1 MKADR
6 HAQLDEDHEHHEM
19 FVAKLTR
26 RGALGAFAAI
36 GVGLIAA
43 CGGDD
48 DSATASTTPRASTT
62 PSTTPSTTSSTTNGG
77 TSPATTAATTA
88 TTAASATS
96 SAEYLDFP
104 EETNGPF
111 PADGSNDNGSGE
123 PANVLADPR
132 VVRSDVTANLDGSDQ
147 QSGIPMAL
155 TMMLGSGGTALAGAA
170 VYIWHCSRD
179 GHYSVYS
186 GGMNGG
192 DYSDSTWFRGV
203 QVTDASGAVH
213 FTTVFPGRYS
223 GRATHIHFEV
233 YEDDSFSNPLLT
245 SQIGF
250 EDDDADAV
258 YESDSNYSASLRN
271 PTYNAQDMVFNDG
284 DGSQITDLGNPPATN
299 ALLATV
305 AIAV

>member
-1 MKADR
+1 MNPQR
-6 HAQLDEDHEHHEM
+6 HASHSTEFDNEEHEEM
-19 FVAKLTR
+19 FVAKLSR

-36 GVGLIAA
+36 GVGLLVA
-43 CGGDD
+43 CGDD
-48 DSATASTTPRASTT
+48 DDSSTATSSPNTTGSPATTPPATT
-62 PSTTPSTTSSTTNGG
+62 PATTTQ
-77 TSPATTAATTA
+77 ATTAATA
-88 TTAASATS
+88 TTAAASGD
-96 SAEYLDFP
+96 YLDFP

-123 PANVLADPR
+123 LANVLADSR
-132 VVRSDVTANLDGSDQ
+132 IVRSDVTTNLDGSDQ
-147 QSGIPMAL
+147 QPGIPMGL
-155 TMMLGSGGTALAGAA
+155 TMMLGSGGAPLAGAA

-192 DYSDSTWFRGV
+192 NYSGATWFRGV
-203 QVTDASGAVH
+203 QVTDASGAVN
-213 FTTVFPGRYS
+213 FETVFPGRYS

-233 YEDDSFSNPLLT
+233 YEDDTYSNLLLT

-258 YESDSNYSASLRN
+258 YATDSNYASSLSN
-271 PTYNAQDMVFNDG
+271 PTYNAQDMVFADG
-284 DGSQITDLGNPPATN
+284 DGSQITDLGDSASADIGTG
-299 ALLATV
+299 LQATV

>member
-1 MKADR
+1 MQADR
-6 HAQLDEDHEHHEM
+6 SAQTVENYQPEEAGI

-26 RGALGAFAAI
+26 RSALGAFGAL
-36 GVGLIAA
+36 GVGLLAA

-48 DSATASTTPRASTT
+48 DSSAGTTA
-62 PSTTPSTTSSTTNGG
+62 PSTTPTTTTGG
-77 TSPATTAATTA
+77 TSPSATASAVTTGTSGTAADT
-88 TTAASATS
+88 
-96 SAEYLDFP
+96 YLDFP

-123 PANVLADPR
+123 LADVLADSR
-132 VVRSDVTANLDGSDQ
+132 VMRSDVTANLDGSDQ

-155 TMMLGSGGTALAGAA
+155 MMMLGSGGAALAGAA

-179 GHYSVYS
+179 GHYSVYN

-192 DYSDSTWFRGV
+192 DYSDTTWFRGV
-203 QVTDASGAVH
+203 QVTDASGAVN

-233 YEDDSFSNPLLT
+233 YEDDTFSNLLLT

-258 YESDSNYSASLRN
+258 YASDSSYSASLRN
-271 PTYNAQDMVFNDG
+271 PTYNAQDMVFGDG
-284 DGSQITDLGNPPATN
+284 DGSQITDLGDSASADIATG
-299 ALLATV
+299 LQATV
-305 AIAV
+305 AIAI

>member
-1 MKADR
+1 MNRERRRSAPA
-6 HAQLDEDHEHHEM
+6 HEAHEDTGM

-26 RGALGAFAAI
+26 RSALGAFAAI
-36 GVGLIAA
+36 GMGVLAA
-43 CGGDD
+43 CGDDD
-48 DSATASTTPRASTT
+48 DST
-62 PSTTPSTTSSTTNGG
+62 STTSAPGAPT
-77 TSPATTAATTA
+77 PTTASADTTPATTA
-88 TTAASATS
+88 TTATAAG
-96 SAEYLDFP
+96 AYLDFP

-111 PADGSNDNGSGE
+111 PADGSNDNGNGE

-147 QSGIPMAL
+147 QPGIPMAL

-192 DYSDSTWFRGV
+192 DYSDTTWFRGV

-233 YEDDSFSNPLLT
+233 YEDDSYSNLLLT

-258 YESDSNYSASLRN
+258 YASDSNYSASLHN
-271 PTYNAQDMVFNDG
+271 PTYNAQDNVFRDG
-284 DGSQITDLGNPPATN
+284 DGSQITDLGDPTASGV
-299 ALLATV
+299 AGGLVATV
-305 AIAV
+305 AVGV

>member
-1 MKADR
+1 MEADR
-6 HAQLDEDHEHHEM
+6 YAQPVEDEDQEHAAT

-48 DSATASTTPRASTT
+48 DSATATTTPRASSTT
-62 PSTTPSTTSSTTNGG
+62 PPTAPSTTTGS
-77 TSPATTAATTA
+77 TSPAGTAANSATTAAT
-88 TTAASATS
+88 ASAT
-96 SAEYLDFP
+96 AEYLDFP

-123 PANVLADPR
+123 LANVLADPR

-147 QSGIPMAL
+147 QPGIPMAL
-155 TMMLGSGGTALAGAA
+155 TMMLGSGGAALTGAA

-179 GHYSVYS
+179 GHYSVYN

-192 DYSDSTWFRGV
+192 DYSDTTWFRGV

-213 FTTVFPGRYS
+213 FATVFPGRYT

-233 YEDDSFSNPLLT
+233 YEDDSFSNLLLT

-250 EDDDADAV
+250 DDDDADAV
-258 YESDSNYSASLRN
+258 YASDSNYSASLRN

-299 ALLATV
+299 ALIATV
-305 AIAV
+305 AIAI

>member
-1 MKADR
+1 MNTERNTPLLEAD
-6 HAQLDEDHEHHEM
+6 DHEHSQV

-36 GVGLIAA
+36 GVGLLAA

-48 DSATASTTPRASTT
+48 DTSS
-62 PSTTPSTTSSTTNGG
+62 STTSPSTSGTAATTAS
-77 TSPATTAATTA
+77 TSPATTAAATTA
-88 TTAASATS
+88 TTAASGTAAS
-96 SAEYLDFP
+96 QYLDFP

-123 PANVLADPR
+123 LANVLADSR
-132 VVRSDVTANLDGSDQ
+132 IVRSDITANLDGSDQ
-147 QSGIPMAL
+147 QPGIPMAL
-155 TMMLGSGGTALAGAA
+155 TMMLGTAGAPLTGAA
-170 VYIWHCSRD
+170 VYVWHCSRD
-179 GHYSVYS
+179 GHYSVYN

-192 DYSDSTWFRGV
+192 DYSDATWFRGA

-213 FTTVFPGRYS
+213 FSTVFPGRYS

-233 YEDDSFSNPLLT
+233 YEDDTFSNLLLT

-258 YESDSNYSASLRN
+258 YASDSNYSASLRN
-271 PTYNAQDMVFNDG
+271 PTYNAQDMVFRDG
-284 DGSQITDLGNPPATN
+284 DGSQITDLGNPPATS

-305 AIAV
+305 AIAM